1 MASVSHKGAIS
12 FGLVHI
18 PVSFYTATRE
28 QKISYNQ
35 LHRDTHQR
43 IRYKKVLDDGTEV
56 KQEDIV
62 RGYEIEK
69 GKYVIMEDDDF
80 EAIKTPL
87 DKSIQILHFA
97 DIEEVDPIYFEK
109 AFYVVPDGGGEQ
121 AFELLRTAMLQENKI
136 AIARTVIRTSET
148 LVALVPG
155 KNGILA
161 ETLFYAEEIQP
172 MPKAYAQAEV
182 EQNQLEVAK
191 SLINAM
197 VQPFEPAAYK
207 NEYYEREMEA
217 IQKKAAGQKIVAPKQ
232 ETGGNVISLME
243 ALQKS
248 LEQKKPAKRP
258 STRKRAVA
266 K

>member
-43 IRYKKVLDDGTEV
+43 IRYKKVLDDGMEV

-136 AIARTVIRTSET
+136 AIARTVIRISET

-172 MPKAYAQAEV
+172 IALMTIWDSP
-182 EQNQLEVAK
+182 
-191 SLINAM
+191 
-197 VQPFEPAAYK
+197 
-207 NEYYEREMEA
+207 
-217 IQKKAAGQKIVAPKQ
+217 AGQ
-232 ETGGNVISLME
+232 S
-243 ALQKS
+243 
-248 LEQKKPAKRP
+248 R
-258 STRKRAVA
+258 ST
-266 K
+266 